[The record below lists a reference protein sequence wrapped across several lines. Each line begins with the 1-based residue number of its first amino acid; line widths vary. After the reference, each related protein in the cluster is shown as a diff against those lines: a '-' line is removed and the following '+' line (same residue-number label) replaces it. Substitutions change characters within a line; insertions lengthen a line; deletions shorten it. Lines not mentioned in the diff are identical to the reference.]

1 MVISEWEI
9 EIEDCCTDNFWD
21 KKEYYISRKYICK
34 NCRRYSPGVFPYLF
48 CPHCGAEMVNGKEMS
63 RSNGTNS

>member
-9 EIEDCCTDNFWD
+9 EIEDCCIDNFWD
-21 KKEYYISRKYICK
+21 GKEYYVSHKYICK